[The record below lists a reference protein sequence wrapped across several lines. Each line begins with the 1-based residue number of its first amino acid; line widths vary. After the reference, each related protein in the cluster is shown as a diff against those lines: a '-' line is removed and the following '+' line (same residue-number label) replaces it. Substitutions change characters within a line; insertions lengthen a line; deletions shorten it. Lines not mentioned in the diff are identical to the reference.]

1 MWHYICL
8 QPGGQGSGLCR
19 VYGSLGCHL
28 QDAPITVARA
38 TPNHLAQG
46 ALGQAL
52 SQEAPP
58 HPFATS
64 VLLREPGS
72 PSADLSEPQAHLT
85 VMATWTSP

>member
-58 HPFATS
+58 
-64 VLLREPGS
+64 
-72 PSADLSEPQAHLT
+72 PSLCNKCASQRARQPLC
-85 VMATWTSP
+85 

>member
-58 HPFATS
+58 IPLQQVCFSESPAAPLLTFQSLRPTS
-64 VLLREPGS
+64 R
-72 PSADLSEPQAHLT
+72 
-85 VMATWTSP
+85 